1 VSIQIVISHLCHFEM
16 AHKPAMAATKR
27 IFGEIKQYELSGE
40 PPPKEILKEWRNTV
54 KIANAEVCRLA
65 KLVNDSEE
73 RRAVDC
79 AVLSEEMRSEL
90 VDREANTARTSER
103 FRVMQDKVGASDC
116 SYDKAMH
123 SAYLIESSIARLC
136 AHPLNRSGGSKLLYE
151 KSNV

>member
-1 VSIQIVISHLCHFEM
+1 M

-27 IFGEIKQYELSGE
+27 IFGEMKQYELSGE
-40 PPPKEILKEWRNTV
+40 PPSQEILKEWKNVV
-54 KIANAEVCRLA
+54 KIANAEVSRLA
-65 KLVNDSEE
+65 KLANHHEE
-73 RRAVDC
+73 RHAVDC

-103 FRVMQDKVGASDC
+103 FRVMHDKVGSLDC

-123 SAYLIESSIARLC
+123 SASLIESSIALLC
-136 AHPLNRSGGSKLLYE
+136 AHPLNRSGGSRLLYE